1 MQVLSFILKEYAPYL
16 AVLIIGILIG
26 WRGCGDYQPVEIAT
40 IEKPIPKIEY
50 VDRWKHDTT
59 RFTRWITKHDTI
71 IINDTTIDVR
81 LDTLLKVDTLK
92 IVETWLTE
100 VVKYDST
107 LEFNDY
113 NLRLQW
119 NNYQNFT
126 EDLTATLMPKDVAN
140 SNKLSILMFAKVGT
154 RSNFKDEYYGNIGA
168 GLLFEKKRFI
178 FGADYGYSGQHNI
191 NGVVG
196 YRLK

>member
-1 MQVLSFILKEYAPYL
+1 MQIFSYILKEYVPYL

-26 WRGCGDYQPVEIAT
+26 WRGCGDSQPAETVT
-40 IEKPIPKIEY
+40 IEKPVPKIEY
-50 VDRWKHDTT
+50 VDRWKRDTT
-59 RFTRWITKHDTI
+59 RFTKWIIERDTVVVS
-71 IINDTTIDVR
+71 DTTIDVR

-100 VVKYDST
+100 VAKYDTT
-107 LEFNDY
+107 LNY
-113 NLRLQW
+113 KHGSINLSWQ
-119 NNYQNFT
+119 NYQNLSENLKVT
-126 EDLTATLMPKDVAN
+126 LTQ
-140 SNKLSILMFAKVGT
+140 
-154 RSNFKDEYYGNIGA
+154 RSNQRNFGAMIYAKGGIHADFKASYTPVIGV

-196 YRLK
+196 YRLR